1 MPDGGE
7 PHGRR
12 PAIVASDP
20 QERGTQVLPEAANS
34 SPGKPSAAWSRL
46 REDLAHFI
54 RPAVYLSQNL
64 ISRTGVVLA
73 TTSGITLVIAF
84 ASLIFGFQPNPYA
97 GILVYMI
104 LPAIFALGLI
114 LIPLGIYRDFRKHR
128 RRGTLPAT
136 YPTVDLAHPG
146 VRRTALFITVMTV
159 INVPLFAIASYSGTV
174 YMESD
179 QFCGL
184 TCHSVMDP
192 EYTAYQR
199 SPHARVACV
208 ECHIGP
214 GAPWFVRSKISGSYQ
229 VVAVTFNLYPRP
241 IPTPIHNLRPAR
253 ETCEQ
258 CHWPERFSGDKL
270 VIKTKYGD
278 DEKNSSTK
286 TVLLVHI
293 GGRNP
298 DRQLVGIHGRHLGL
312 VSYLTPDAKRQEIP
326 WVSYRNEDGTVTEYA
341 STETPP
347 KADLV
352 ARGDRRTMDCM
363 DCHNRPT
370 HTFDLPENAMN
381 REMAAGRISASLPF
395 IHKVGIDLLKRNYP
409 SRLAAEAQLPQ
420 ALREYYRKNYFAIY
434 NSQRAAIEE
443 AAQALLYIYQGNVFP
458 SMNIT
463 WGSYPN
469 NLGHNDFPGCFRC
482 HDGNH
487 KSKAGREITQ
497 DCNACHSVLAM
508 DEPNPKILHEL
519 AGGN

>member
-1 MPDGGE
+1 
-7 PHGRR
+7 
-12 PAIVASDP
+12 
-20 QERGTQVLPEAANS
+20 
-34 SPGKPSAAWSRL
+34 
-46 REDLAHFI
+46 
-54 RPAVYLSQNL
+54 
-64 ISRTGVVLA
+64 
-73 TTSGITLVIAF
+73 
-84 ASLIFGFQPNPYA
+84 
-97 GILVYMI
+97 
-104 LPAIFALGLI
+104 
-114 LIPLGIYRDFRKHR
+114 
-128 RRGTLPAT
+128 
-136 YPTVDLAHPG
+136 
-146 VRRTALFITVMTV
+146 
-159 INVPLFAIASYSGTV
+159 
-174 YMESD
+174 
-179 QFCGL
+179 
-184 TCHSVMDP
+184 MDP

-229 VVAVTFNLYPRP
+229 VVAVTFKLYPRP

-298 DRQLVGIHGRHLGL
+298 DSKLVGIHGRHLGL
-312 VSYLTPDAKRQEIP
+312 VSYLPADGKRQEIP
-326 WVSYRNEDGTVTEYA
+326 WVSYRNADGTTTEYA

-352 ARGDRRTMDCM
+352 AHGERRTMDCM

-370 HTFDLPENAMN
+370 HTFDMPENAVN
-381 REMAAGRISASLPF
+381 REMAAGRISAALPF
-395 IHKVGIDLLKRNYP
+395 IHKVAIDLLKKNYRT
-409 SRLAAEAQLPQ
+409 RLEAQTELPQ
-420 ALREYYRKNYFAIY
+420 AVREYYRKNYFAVY
-434 NSQRAAIEE
+434 NSQRAQIEE
-443 AAQALLYIYQGNVFP
+443 AAKGILYVYLGNVFP
-458 SMNIT
+458 EMNIT

-487 KSKAGREITQ
+487 KAKGGGEITQ
-497 DCNACHSVLAM
+497 DCNACHSLLAM
-508 DEPNPKILHEL
+508 DEPDPKILHEL

>member
-1 MPDGGE
+1 
-7 PHGRR
+7 
-12 PAIVASDP
+12 
-20 QERGTQVLPEAANS
+20 LPE
-34 SPGKPSAAWSRL
+34 PSGSNIQGVLHKL
-46 REDLAHFI
+46 RSLV

-64 ISRTGVVLA
+64 ISRTGVVLT
-73 TTSGITLVIAF
+73 TTSGVTLVFAF
-84 ASLIFGFQPNPYA
+84 ALLIFGFQPNPYA
-97 GILVYMI
+97 GIVVFMI
-104 LPAIFALGLI
+104 LPALLALGLV
-114 LIPLGIYRDFRKHR
+114 LIPSGIYRDWRKYR
-128 RRGTLPAT
+128 RLGTLPLD
-136 YPTVDLAHPG
+136 YPSVDFTHKG
-146 VRRTALFITVMTV
+146 VRRTVLFIVIMTG
-159 INVPLFAIASYSGTV
+159 INIPLFAIATYSGTEF
-174 YMESD
+174 MEST
-179 QFCGL
+179 QFCGQ

-229 VVAVTFNLYPRP
+229 VVAVTFKLYPRP

-298 DRQLVGIHGRHLGL
+298 DSKLVGIHGRHLGL
-312 VSYLTPDAKRQEIP
+312 VSYLPADGKRQEIP
-326 WVSYRNEDGTVTEYA
+326 WVSYRNADGTTTEYA

-352 ARGDRRTMDCM
+352 AHGERRTMDCM

-370 HTFDLPENAMN
+370 HTFDMPENAVN
-381 REMAAGRISASLPF
+381 REMAAGRISAALPF
-395 IHKVGIDLLKRNYP
+395 IHKVAIDLLKKNYRT
-409 SRLAAEAQLPQ
+409 RLEAQTELPQ
-420 ALREYYRKNYFAIY
+420 AVREYYRKNYFAVY
-434 NSQRAAIEE
+434 NSQRAQIEE
-443 AAQALLYIYQGNVFP
+443 AAKGILYVYLGNVFP
-458 SMNIT
+458 EMNIT

-487 KSKAGREITQ
+487 KAKGGGEITQ
-497 DCNACHSVLAM
+497 DCNACHSLLAM
-508 DEPNPKILHEL
+508 DEPDPKILHEL

>member
-1 MPDGGE
+1 MPE
-7 PHGRR
+7 PSGSN
-12 PAIVASDP
+12 I
-20 QERGTQVLPEAANS
+20 QGVLH
-34 SPGKPSAAWSRL
+34 KL
-46 REDLAHFI
+46 RSLV

-64 ISRTGVVLA
+64 ISRTGVVLT
-73 TTSGITLVIAF
+73 TTSGVTLVFAF
-84 ASLIFGFQPNPYA
+84 ALLIFGFQPNPYA
-97 GILVYMI
+97 GIVVFMI
-104 LPAIFALGLI
+104 LPALLALGLV
-114 LIPLGIYRDFRKHR
+114 LIPSGIYRDWRKYR
-128 RRGTLPAT
+128 RLGTLPLD
-136 YPTVDLAHPG
+136 YPSVDFTHKG
-146 VRRTALFITVMTV
+146 VRRTVLFIVIMTG
-159 INVPLFAIASYSGTV
+159 INIPLFAIATYSGTEF
-174 YMESD
+174 MEST
-179 QFCGL
+179 QFCGQ

-229 VVAVTFNLYPRP
+229 VVAVTFKLYPRP

-298 DRQLVGIHGRHLGL
+298 DSKLVGIHGRHLGL
-312 VSYLTPDAKRQEIP
+312 VSYLPADGKRQEIP
-326 WVSYRNEDGTVTEYA
+326 WVSYRNADGTTTEYA

-352 ARGDRRTMDCM
+352 AHGERRTMDCM

-370 HTFDLPENAMN
+370 HTFDMPENAVN
-381 REMAAGRISASLPF
+381 REMAAGRISAALPF
-395 IHKVGIDLLKRNYP
+395 IHKVAIDLLKKNYRT
-409 SRLAAEAQLPQ
+409 RLEAQTELPQ
-420 ALREYYRKNYFAIY
+420 AVREYYRKNYFAVY
-434 NSQRAAIEE
+434 NSQRAQIEE
-443 AAQALLYIYQGNVFP
+443 AAKGILYVYLGNVFP
-458 SMNIT
+458 EMNIT

-487 KSKAGREITQ
+487 KAKGGGEITQ
-497 DCNACHSVLAM
+497 DCNACHSLLAM
-508 DEPNPKILHEL
+508 DEPDPKILHEL

>member
-1 MPDGGE
+1 MPE
-7 PHGRR
+7 PNGNNIQGVVHKL
-12 PAIVASDP
+12 
-20 QERGTQVLPEAANS
+20 RGLV
-34 SPGKPSAAWSRL
+34 
-46 REDLAHFI
+46 

-73 TTSGITLVIAF
+73 TTSGFTLIFAF
-84 ASLIFGFQPNPYA
+84 ALLIFGFQPNPYA
-97 GILVYMI
+97 GIVVFMI
-104 LPAIFALGLI
+104 LPALLALGLV
-114 LIPLGIYRDFRKHR
+114 LIPIGIYRDWRKYR
-128 RRGTLPAT
+128 RLGTLPLA
-136 YPTVDLAHPG
+136 YPSVDFTHKG
-146 VRRTALFITVMTV
+146 VRRTVVFVAVITA
-159 INVPLFAIASYSGTV
+159 INVPIFAFATYSGTEF
-174 YMESD
+174 MEST
-179 QFCGL
+179 QFCGQ

-229 VVAVTFNLYPRP
+229 VVAVTFKLYPRP

-298 DRQLVGIHGRHLGL
+298 DSQLVGIHGRHLGL
-312 VSYLTPDAKRQEIP
+312 VSYLPSDGKRQEIP
-326 WVSYRNEDGTVTEYA
+326 WVSYRNPDGSMIEYA

-352 ARGDRRTMDCM
+352 AHGERRTMDCM

-370 HTFDLPENAMN
+370 HTFDMPDNAVN
-381 REMAAGRISASLPF
+381 REMAAGRISPALPF
-395 IHKVGIDLLKRNYP
+395 IHKVAIDLLKKNYRT
-409 SRLAAEAQLPQ
+409 RLEAQTEMPQ
-420 ALREYYRKNYFAIY
+420 AVREYYRKNYFAVY
-434 NSQRAAIEE
+434 NSQRAQIEE
-443 AAQALLYIYQGNVFP
+443 AAKGILYIYMGNVFP
-458 SMNIT
+458 EMNIT

-487 KSKAGREITQ
+487 KAKGGGEITQ
-497 DCNACHSVLAM
+497 DCNACHSLLAM

-519 AGGN
+519 AGN